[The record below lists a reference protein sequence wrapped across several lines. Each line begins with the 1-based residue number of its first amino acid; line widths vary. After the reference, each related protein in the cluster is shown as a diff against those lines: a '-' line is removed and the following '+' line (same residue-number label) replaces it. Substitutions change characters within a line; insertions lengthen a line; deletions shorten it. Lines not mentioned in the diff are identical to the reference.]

1 LSNLIP
7 LIIIFIAILF
17 FLLASFGIDVYQY
30 LYFLSPSENQLYFS
44 SLEETYFVKGEYW
57 RTFTPALMHFS
68 LTHLLFNCLWVY
80 VVGLE
85 IQKAQ
90 GKFVL
95 LLIIFIS
102 GIIANFS
109 EFFLYESIRF
119 GGLSG
124 VVYGLF
130 GYCFSKEIILKKHQF
145 GFPPA
150 LYTFIFI
157 WLLIGYTDILYYLG
171 FGMVANGAHLGG
183 LLSGILI
190 GIIPS
195 KNINGLGNK

>member
-1 LSNLIP
+1 MSNLIP
-7 LIIIFIAILF
+7 LTIVFIASLF
-17 FLLASFGIDVYQY
+17 FLLASFGINFYQY

-44 SLEETYFVKGEYW
+44 SLEETYLVKGEYW
-57 RTFTPALMHFS
+57 RIFSPALMHFS

-85 IQKAQ
+85 IQRVQ
-90 GKFVL
+90 GKLAL
-95 LLIIFIS
+95 LLIIFTS
-102 GIIANFS
+102 GIISNFS

>member
-1 LSNLIP
+1 MPYLIP
-7 LIIIFIAILF
+7 ISLILIASLF
-17 FLLASFGIDVYQY
+17 FLLASFGINFYQY

-57 RTFTPALMHFS
+57 RIFTPALMHFS
-68 LTHLLFNCLWVY
+68 LTHLLFNCLWIY

-85 IQKAQ
+85 IQKLQ
-90 GKFVL
+90 GRLSLMLIVL
-95 LLIIFIS
+95 ITGIF
-102 GIIANFS
+102 ANFS
-109 EFFLYESIRF
+109 EFFLYESVRF

-130 GYCFSKEIILKKHQF
+130 GFCFAKEIILKQYHF
-145 GFPPA
+145 GFPPS

-157 WLLIGYTDILYYLG
+157 WLLVGYTDILYYLG

-183 LLSGILI
+183 LLSGMLM

-195 KNINGLGNK
+195 KKRW

>member
-1 LSNLIP
+1 MSNLI
-7 LIIIFIAILF
+7 LLTIIFIASLL
-17 FLLASFGIDVYQY
+17 FLLASFGINFYQY

-44 SLEETYFVKGEYW
+44 SFEETYLVKGEYW
-57 RTFTPALMHFS
+57 RTFTPALIHFS

-85 IQKAQ
+85 IQKVQ
-90 GKFVL
+90 GKLAL
-95 LLIIFIS
+95 LLIILTS

-109 EFFLYESIRF
+109 EYFLYESIRF

-130 GYCFSKEIILKKHQF
+130 GYCFAKEIILKQHHF
-145 GFPPA
+145 NFPPS

-157 WLLIGYTDILYYLG
+157 WLLVGYTDILYYLG
-171 FGMVANGAHLGG
+171 FGMIANGAHLGG
-183 LLSGILI
+183 LLSGALI

-195 KNINGLGNK
+195 KKLSQSY

>member
-7 LIIIFIAILF
+7 LTIIFIASLF
-17 FLLASFGIDVYQY
+17 FLLASFGINFYQY
-30 LYFLSPSENQLYFS
+30 LYFLSPSENQIYFS
-44 SLEETYFVKGEYW
+44 SFEETYFVKGEYW
-57 RTFTPALMHFS
+57 RIFTPALMHFS

-85 IQKAQ
+85 IQKVQ
-90 GKFVL
+90 GKLAL
-95 LLIIFIS
+95 LLIIFTS

-130 GYCFSKEIILKKHQF
+130 GFCFAKEIILKQHHF
-145 GFPPA
+145 GFPPS
-150 LYTFIFI
+150 LYIFIFI
-157 WLLIGYTDILYYLG
+157 WLLMGYTDILYYLG
-171 FGMVANGAHLGG
+171 FGMIANGAHMGG
-183 LLSGILI
+183 LLSGILL
-190 GIIPS
+190 GIIS
-195 KNINGLGNK
+195 SRNLNNI

>member
-7 LIIIFIAILF
+7 LTLIFIASLF
-17 FLLASFGIDVYQY
+17 FLLASFGINFYQY

-44 SLEETYFVKGEYW
+44 SFEETYFVKGEYW
-57 RTFTPALMHFS
+57 RIFTPALMHFS
-68 LTHLLFNCLWVY
+68 LTHLLFNCLWIY

-85 IQKAQ
+85 IQKLQ
-90 GKFVL
+90 GRLTLILIVL
-95 LLIIFIS
+95 IT

-130 GYCFSKEIILKKHQF
+130 GFCFAKEIILKQHHF
-145 GFPPA
+145 GFPPS

-157 WLLIGYTDILYYLG
+157 WLLVGYTDILYYLG

-183 LLSGILI
+183 LLSGMLM

-195 KNINGLGNK
+195 KKRW

>member
-1 LSNLIP
+1 M
-7 LIIIFIAILF
+7 
-17 FLLASFGIDVYQY
+17 LASFGINFYQY
-30 LYFLSPSENQLYFS
+30 LYFLSPSENQFYFS
-44 SLEETYFVKGEYW
+44 SLEETYLVKGEYW
-57 RTFTPALMHFS
+57 RIFTPALMHFS

-90 GKFVL
+90 GKLAL
-95 LLIIFIS
+95 LLIIFTS

-109 EFFLYESIRF
+109 EYFLYESIRF

-130 GYCFSKEIILKKHQF
+130 GYCFAKEIILKQHHF
-145 GFPPA
+145 SFPPS

-157 WLLIGYTDILYYLG
+157 WLLVGYTDILYYLG
-171 FGMVANGAHLGG
+171 FGMIANGAHLGG
-183 LLSGILI
+183 LLSGALI

-195 KNINGLGNK
+195 KKLSQRY

>member
-1 LSNLIP
+1 MSNFIP
-7 LIIIFIAILF
+7 LTIIFIASLL
-17 FLLASFGIDVYQY
+17 FLLASFGINFYQY
-30 LYFLSPSENQLYFS
+30 LYFLSPLENQLYFS
-44 SLEETYFVKGEYW
+44 SLAETYLVKGEYW
-57 RTFTPALMHFS
+57 RIFTPALMHFS

-85 IQKAQ
+85 IQKVQ
-90 GKFVL
+90 GKLAL
-95 LLIIFIS
+95 LLIIFTS

-109 EFFLYESIRF
+109 EYFLYESIRF

-130 GYCFSKEIILKKHQF
+130 GYCFAKEIILKQYHF
-145 GFPPA
+145 SFPPS

-157 WLLIGYTDILYYLG
+157 WLLVGYTDILYYLG
-171 FGMVANGAHLGG
+171 FGMIANGAHLGG
-183 LLSGILI
+183 LLSGALI

-195 KNINGLGNK
+195 KKLSQRY

>member
-1 LSNLIP
+1 LSNFIP
-7 LIIIFIAILF
+7 LTIIFIASLL
-17 FLLASFGIDVYQY
+17 FLLASFGINFYQY

-44 SLEETYFVKGEYW
+44 SLAETYLVKGEYW
-57 RTFTPALMHFS
+57 RIFTPALMHFS

-85 IQKAQ
+85 IQKVQ
-90 GKFVL
+90 GKLAL
-95 LLIIFIS
+95 LLIIFTS

-109 EFFLYESIRF
+109 EYFLYESIRF

-130 GYCFSKEIILKKHQF
+130 GYCFAKEIILKQHHF
-145 GFPPA
+145 NFPPS

-157 WLLIGYTDILYYLG
+157 WLLVGYTDILYYLG
-171 FGMVANGAHLGG
+171 FGMIANGAHLGG
-183 LLSGILI
+183 LLSGALI

-195 KNINGLGNK
+195 KKLSQSY

>member
-1 LSNLIP
+1 MSNLIP
-7 LIIIFIAILF
+7 LTIIFIASLF
-17 FLLASFGIDVYQY
+17 FLLASFGINFYQY

-44 SLEETYFVKGEYW
+44 SLEETYLVKGEYW
-57 RTFTPALMHFS
+57 RIFTPALMHFS

-85 IQKAQ
+85 IQKVL
-90 GKFVL
+90 GKLAL
-95 LLIIFIS
+95 LLIIFTS

-130 GYCFSKEIILKKHQF
+130 GYCFAKEIILKQYHF
-145 GFPPA
+145 SFPPS
-150 LYTFIFI
+150 LYTFILI
-157 WLLIGYTDILYYLG
+157 WLLVGYTDILYYLG

-183 LLSGILI
+183 LLSGMLM

-195 KNINGLGNK
+195 EKRW

>member
-7 LIIIFIAILF
+7 LIIIFIASLF
-17 FLLASFGIDVYQY
+17 FLLASFGINYYQY
-30 LYFLSPSENQLYFS
+30 LYFLSPLENQLYFS
-44 SLEETYFVKGEYW
+44 SFEVTYLVKGEYW
-57 RTFTPALMHFS
+57 RIFTPALIHFS

-85 IQKAQ
+85 IQKVQ
-90 GKFVL
+90 GKLAL
-95 LLIIFIS
+95 LLIIFTS

-109 EFFLYESIRF
+109 EYFLYESIRF

-130 GYCFSKEIILKKHQF
+130 GYCFAKEIILKQHHF
-145 GFPPA
+145 GFPPS

-157 WLLIGYTDILYYLG
+157 WLLVGYTDILYYLG
-171 FGMVANGAHLGG
+171 FGMIANGAHLGG
-183 LLSGILI
+183 LLSGALI

-195 KNINGLGNK
+195 KK

>member
-1 LSNLIP
+1 MSNFIP
-7 LIIIFIAILF
+7 LTIIFIASLL
-17 FLLASFGIDVYQY
+17 FLLASFGINFYQY

-44 SLEETYFVKGEYW
+44 SLAETYLVKGEYW
-57 RTFTPALMHFS
+57 RIFTPALMHFS

-85 IQKAQ
+85 IQKVQ
-90 GKFVL
+90 GKLAL
-95 LLIIFIS
+95 LLIIFTS

-109 EFFLYESIRF
+109 EYFLYESIRF

-130 GYCFSKEIILKKHQF
+130 GYCFAKEIILKQHHF
-145 GFPPA
+145 SFPPS

-157 WLLIGYTDILYYLG
+157 WLLVGYTDILYYLG
-171 FGMVANGAHLGG
+171 FGMIANGAHLGG
-183 LLSGILI
+183 LLSGALI

-195 KNINGLGNK
+195 KK